1 METFEFLFFFMSIG
15 HHKIINR
22 LESLSKVYRF
32 KK

>member
-1 METFEFLFFFMSIG
+1 MEMFEFLFFFVPIE